1 MAGRYHGGTAVS
13 WYAVIEGL
21 SIGMSPRPT
30 VVRKLR
36 TRKRHTSIASAARL
50 AKMMAHSKFVP
61 VRVFVFETKAYEEV
75 WL

>member
-1 MAGRYHGGTAVS
+1 MS
-13 WYAVIEGL
+13 WYAVIEGQG
-21 SIGMSPRPT
+21 IGMMVRPT

-36 TRKRHTSIASAARL
+36 TRRRHTSIASAARL
-50 AKMMAHSKFVP
+50 AKNMAHSKFVP